1 MKYYACAEGEAPHLI
16 AVKGRA
22 CVNHAGTYRE
32 LQRAG
37 AVGCGTGQE
46 PWGSWGIR
54 TLVLSVPLLPGAAL
68 CSPARS
74 FPSAETWPAMLTES
88 RGEGAQP
95 IPAGP
100 GTDAG
105 LEEPFGTIPVVL
117 SVLGLSSASEQS
129 EGQSPSV
136 CPSNKG
142 VTRMVKDTVA
152 RDLEFN

>member
-1 MKYYACAEGEAPHLI
+1 MGEPAESC
-16 AVKGRA
+16 R
-22 CVNHAGTYRE
+22 
-32 LQRAG
+32 
-37 AVGCGTGQE
+37 GQE
-46 PWGSWGIR
+46 LWGVGQDRSPGAAGGSAR

-117 SVLGLSSASEQS
+117 PVLGLSSACEQS